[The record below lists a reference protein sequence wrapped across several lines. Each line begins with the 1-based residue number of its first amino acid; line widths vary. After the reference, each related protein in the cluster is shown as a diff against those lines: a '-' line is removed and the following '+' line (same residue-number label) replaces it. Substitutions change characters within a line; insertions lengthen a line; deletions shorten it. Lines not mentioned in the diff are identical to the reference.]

1 MIELVALNRQYQ
13 RYKLDIDRQIKEVL
27 DSASF
32 IMGAK
37 VEELERLLSGY
48 VGTKFAIGCS
58 SGTDALLLALMAYGV
73 GEDDEIIT
81 TPFTFISTAEV
92 ISFLKARVVF
102 VDIDS
107 QTFNIDPAKIEAAI
121 TEHTRGIIAVDIFG
135 QCAEY
140 DYINSIAAKYSLFV
154 IEDAAQSFGAK
165 YKGRR
170 SCSLADVACTSFF
183 PAKPFG
189 CYGDG
194 GMVFTDNEEIANVI
208 YSLRGHGKGTHK
220 YDNIRIGLNARLDT
234 IQAAVLLAKFP
245 YFQNELDGRNRIA
258 EVYTERLKSK
268 VMVPIIEGHNFS
280 AFAQY
285 CIRFEKRDDLH
296 SYLKERGIHTA
307 IFYPKPLHLQR
318 AFAYLEYSLG
328 DFPVAEEVSRD
339 ILALP
344 IHPFL
349 SLEEQ
354 DEIIEA
360 ILSF

>member
-1 MIELVALNRQYQ
+1 
-13 RYKLDIDRQIKEVL
+13 
-27 DSASF
+27 
-32 IMGAK
+32 
-37 VEELERLLSGY
+37 
-48 VGTKFAIGCS
+48 
-58 SGTDALLLALMAYGV
+58 
-73 GEDDEIIT
+73 
-81 TPFTFISTAEV
+81 
-92 ISFLKARVVF
+92 
-102 VDIDS
+102 
-107 QTFNIDPAKIEAAI
+107 
-121 TEHTRGIIAVDIFG
+121 VDIFG

-140 DYINSIAAKYSLFV
+140 DYINSIAAKHSLFV

-194 GMVFTDNEEIANVI
+194 GMVFTDDKEIAEVI
-208 YSLRGHGKGTHK
+208 TSLKVHGKGTHK

-245 YFQNELDGRNRIA
+245 YFQEEIDVRNRIA

-268 VMVPIIEGHNFS
+268 VRVPIIEGHNFS
-280 AFAQY
+280 AFVQY
-285 CIRFEKRDDLH
+285 CIRFEKRDELQ
-296 SYLKERGIHTA
+296 SYLKERGIPTA
-307 IFYPKPLHLQR
+307 IFYPKPLHLQQ
-318 AFAYLEYSLG
+318 AFAYLGYSHG
-328 DFPVAEEVSRD
+328 DFPVAEEVSKD

-349 SLEEQ
+349 SSEEQ